1 VPRLV
6 EISFLTSLVEL
17 DSERR
22 KGSLN
27 LDGKYKCRV
36 AVRDERYIEISM
48 RERLKNAA
56 DN

>member
-1 VPRLV
+1 MSRVV
-6 EISFLTSLVEL
+6 EISFLSRIRFSKE
-17 DSERR
+17 

-27 LDGKYKCRV
+27 FDGKYKCRV